1 MQSYTYST
9 VCVCLFDATKN
20 REKKLATICSVIT
33 CVAVVRAWEIS
44 CPQKPPNCRY
54 SIYTVEIYHIFAFES
69 FGRQTASAASSGI
82 KALHKYERQLLGY
95 RGTSAF
101 VRVFLSVAVQ
111 IVCLCE
117 CVLVNGCSNSL
128 SWGSLSGAVKWQERE
143 LSEYGRHSCCS
154 LNKNSLANLCR
165 LQWVITLLCDG
176 GETQKILV
184 LSRKTLCVVYQE
196 KC

>member
-54 SIYTVEIYHIFAFES
+54 SIYRVEIYHIFAFES

-128 SWGSLSGAVKWQERE
+128 SWGSLSGAVKWQERDLGNWVSME
-143 LSEYGRHSCCS
+143 DTLVALWIKIVLQIYVGCSESSHYCVMGG
-154 LNKNSLANLCR
+154 NTKNIS
-165 LQWVITLLCDG
+165 V
-176 GETQKILV
+176 K
-184 LSRKTLCVVYQE
+184 
-196 KC
+196 